1 MDVYLKNIN
10 PIIKNI
16 IYYIMTIFTSL
27 FEFGHIRFEKILDMG
42 QSSMEVG
49 FFSLLIASIFN
60 KLSFVLQKSDAKI
73 IIFAK
78 ILIEMIIIVILI
90 YYIRKVTN
98 IIPFMF
104 HYTDKYKLNWKS
116 KDGET
121 LIGTTVAFALIFLT
135 LVTKT
140 KEKIVFLS
148 NHIQNN
154 VL

>member
-1 MDVYLKNIN
+1 
-10 PIIKNI
+10 
-16 IYYIMTIFTSL
+16 MTKFSSL
-27 FEFGHIRFEKILDMG
+27 FEFGHIRFEKLLDLA
-42 QSSMEVG
+42 QSSVEVG
-49 FFSLLIASIFN
+49 VFSLLIASIFN
-60 KLSFVLQKSDAKI
+60 KLSFILQENDAKI

-121 LIGTTVAFALIFLT
+121 MIGTTVAFALIFLT
-135 LVTKT
+135 LVSKT
-140 KEKIVFLS
+140 KAKIIFLS
-148 NHIQNN
+148 NYIQNN
-154 VL
+154 